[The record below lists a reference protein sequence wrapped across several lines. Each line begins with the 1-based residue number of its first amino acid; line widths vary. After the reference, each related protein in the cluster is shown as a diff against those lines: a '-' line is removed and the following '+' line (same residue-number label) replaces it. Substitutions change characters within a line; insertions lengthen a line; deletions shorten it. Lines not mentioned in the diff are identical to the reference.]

1 MVAAGAAVLTSRMA
15 KRSTEHAVTQ
25 QKPTAKGWFRAI
37 WVGACALLLATCAR
51 PPSLLQ
57 EVRALGELR
66 VVTRDGPNTYYDAI
80 DGPAGP
86 EYDLLAGFARHLG
99 VKLRLTVVDRP
110 SEVLPALQAG
120 RVHLAAAALSVNPE
134 SERLVDF
141 GPAYQ
146 QVTVHLVYRTGRHRP
161 GDLHALR
168 GKRLEI
174 PAGTSYVETL
184 RGAQAREPDLIWTE
198 NPHAD
203 QSELLRAVSR
213 GKLDYTVVKSTA
225 FSIYNTFIPDLRVA
239 FDLAVG
245 ESLAWAFPK
254 RSDHSLIDE
263 ATQYFDG
270 IRATGELD
278 RILDQYYG
286 RAPRIDRVGTRD
298 FMRDVRQR
306 LPQYRAMF
314 EQAGDEYGVD
324 WRLLAAIGY
333 QESNWDPEA
342 VSSTGVRG
350 LMMLTVD
357 TAAVLGVQDRTDARE
372 SIRGGARYF
381 ADIVTRIPAQIPE
394 PDRTWLAL
402 ASYNMGY
409 GHLLDAQ
416 RFTRTRGGDSDR
428 WLEVRPNV
436 KLLADPDHCT
446 AARHGCARGG
456 ETVAFVDNIRMYFDV
471 LAWYAPRE
479 GEGNAWAEA
488 HDTRKKLPALRT
500 RNGRDLTRLTAANT
514 PR

>member
-1 MVAAGAAVLTSRMA
+1 
-15 KRSTEHAVTQ
+15 VTQ
-25 QKPTAKGWFRAI
+25 QKPRFQAWFRVLTLGLATG
-37 WVGACALLLATCAR
+37 VLATCVQ
-51 PPSLLQ
+51 PPNLLQ

-86 EYDLLAGFARHLG
+86 EYDLLKGFAKHLG

-110 SEVLPALQAG
+110 AEIVPTLQAG

-134 SERLVDF
+134 TERLVNF

-146 QVTVHLVYRTGRHRP
+146 QVTEHVVYKSGRHRP
-161 GDLHALR
+161 IDLRELR
-168 GKRLEI
+168 GKRLEV

-184 RGAQAREPDLIWTE
+184 RVAQARDPGLIFTE
-198 NPHAD
+198 NPHVD
-203 QSELLRAVSR
+203 QSELLRAVAH

-225 FSIYNTFIPDLRVA
+225 FSIYSSFIPDLRVA

-254 RSDHSLIDE
+254 RYDRSLIDE
-263 ATQYFDG
+263 ADEYFEG

-306 LPQYRAMF
+306 LPMYRALF
-314 EQAGDEYGVD
+314 QQAGEEYGVD

-350 LMMLTVD
+350 LMMLTEE
-357 TAAVLGVQDRTDARE
+357 TAALLNVQDRTDAGE
-372 SIRGGARYF
+372 SIRGGSRYF
-381 ADIVTRIPAQIPE
+381 ADILSRMPSQIPE

-409 GHLLDAQ
+409 GHVLDAQ
-416 RFTRTRGGDSDR
+416 RFTRSRGGDSDR
-428 WLEVRPNV
+428 WLEVRPNI

-446 AARHGCARGG
+446 QARHGCARGG
-456 ETVAFVDNIRMYFDV
+456 ETVAFVDNIRMYYDL
-471 LAWYAPRE
+471 LAWASPRE
-479 GEGNAWAEA
+479 GEHNGWADA
-488 HDTRKKLPALRT
+488 HGQRRKGSTIRAGVTADVSRLR
-500 RNGRDLTRLTAANT
+500 AANSL
-514 PR
+514 R

>member
-1 MVAAGAAVLTSRMA
+1 
-15 KRSTEHAVTQ
+15 
-25 QKPTAKGWFRAI
+25 
-37 WVGACALLLATCAR
+37 
-51 PPSLLQ
+51 LLQ
-57 EVRALGELR
+57 EVRSLGELR

-86 EYDLLAGFARHLG
+86 EYDLLKGFADHLG
-99 VKLRLTVVDRP
+99 VKLRLTVVERA
-110 SEVLPALQAG
+110 SEVLPALQSG
-120 RVHLAAAALSVNPE
+120 RVHIAAAALSVNRE
-134 SERLVDF
+134 TERLVDF

-146 QVTVHLVYRTGRHRP
+146 QVTEHLVYKFGRHRP
-161 GDLHALR
+161 GDVRELR
-168 GKRLEI
+168 GKRLEV

-184 RGAQAREPDLIWTE
+184 RVAQARDPDLVWTE

-203 QSELLRAVSR
+203 QSELLRAVAQ
-213 GKLDYTVVKSTA
+213 GTLDYTVVKSTA
-225 FSIYNTFIPDLRVA
+225 FAIYSSFIPDLRVA

-254 RSDHSLIDE
+254 RHDRSLIEE
-263 ATQYFDG
+263 AEQYFEG

-298 FMRDVRQR
+298 FMRDVHQR
-306 LPQYRAMF
+306 LPLFRALF
-314 EQAGDEYGVD
+314 EKAGEEVGVD

-333 QESNWDPEA
+333 QESNWDPAA

-350 LMMLTVD
+350 LMMLTEE
-357 TAAVLGVQDRTDARE
+357 TAALLGVQDRTDARQ

-381 ADIVTRIPAQIPE
+381 ADILSRMPDGISE

-428 WLEVRPNV
+428 WLEVRPDI

-446 AARHGCARGG
+446 RARHGCARGG
-456 ETVAFVDNIRMYFDV
+456 ETVAFVDNIRMYYDM
-471 LAWYAPRE
+471 LAWYAPQA
-479 GEGNAWAEA
+479 GERNGWAEA
-488 HDTRKKLPALRT
+488 REARKQAPLIRVRTGREVASLR
-500 RNGRDLTRLTAANT
+500 AANT
-514 PR
+514 LR